1 MKIVLLG
8 NRNTTRQTFQDLLIF
23 MSRIVI
29 KEKNSTKSSFQNF
42 VSKTCKFKHKKADT
56 HIVFVEI
63 CQKLLK
69 SCKIITEINIIEST
83 GAKRT

>member
-1 MKIVLLG
+1 MKTVLLG
-8 NRNTTRQTFQDLLIF
+8 NMNTTRQTFQDLLIF

-56 HIVFVEI
+56 HIVFAEI
-63 CQKLLK
+63 CQKILK
-69 SCKIITEINIIEST
+69 SCKNITEISIIEFT

>member
-8 NRNTTRQTFQDLLIF
+8 NMNTTRQTFQDLLIF

-29 KEKNSTKSSFQNF
+29 KEKYSTKSSFQNF
-42 VSKTCKFKHKKADT
+42 VSKTCKFKHKKANIYKLCIKT
-56 HIVFVEI
+56 

>member
-1 MKIVLLG
+1 MKTVLLG
-8 NRNTTRQTFQDLLIF
+8 NMNTTRQTFQDLLIF

-42 VSKTCKFKHKKADT
+42 VSKTCKFKHKKANIYKLCIKT
-56 HIVFVEI
+56 
-63 CQKLLK
+63 CRKLLK
-69 SCKIITEINIIEST
+69 SCKNITEINIIPFI